1 MSEPL
6 IGAASAE
13 RPLWIGYNRDMLGEQ
28 GLARVSTHSPMEIL
42 TVSAL
47 TRSVRDLLEH
57 CYPLLWVA
65 GEISNFTVAKSGHAY
80 FVLKDE
86 HAQVR
91 CVMFRHRQQ
100 NLEWTPRDGMQIEA
114 QVLVSLY
121 EPRGDFQLNVETM
134 RRAGLGALFEAFL
147 KLRDKL
153 EKEGLFKTE
162 TKRSLPSLPRAI
174 GVITSREAA
183 ALRDVL
189 TTLDRRNPSIEVVV
203 FPVQVQGEGAA
214 EKIAAALEV
223 AGRRGECDV
232 VLLVRG
238 GGSIEDLWAFN
249 EEIVARAIRACPIPV
264 VTGIGHET
272 DFTIADFV
280 ADRRAPTPTAAA
292 ELVSP
297 GRAGLLEGIS
307 RLTASLALRVRQDL
321 ERRMLHVDHLARRLV
336 HPDARL
342 RAQSEMLGQFRL
354 RLGQAASRISSERR
368 WEVVRLM
375 QRAQA
380 GLPNTDKLLAT
391 SLQLVARLRAATHAT
406 LERAGSACARRIANL
421 SHLDPAAVLERGY
434 SVVRDGSGRIVLRG
448 ANLAAGDLLDIT
460 FAEGG
465 ADARVERSR

>member
-1 MSEPL
+1 
-6 IGAASAE
+6 
-13 RPLWIGYNRDMLGEQ
+13 MLGEQ

-203 FPVQVQGEGAA
+203 FPVQVQGEGSA

-297 GRAGLLEGIS
+297 ERAGLLEGIS